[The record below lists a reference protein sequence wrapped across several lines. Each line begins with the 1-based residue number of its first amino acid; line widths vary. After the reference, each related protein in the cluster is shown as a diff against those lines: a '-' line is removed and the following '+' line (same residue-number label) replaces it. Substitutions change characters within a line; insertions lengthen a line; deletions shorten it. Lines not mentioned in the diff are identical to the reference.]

1 VNLFRTMKFRF
12 EGKTYHGKTATEII
26 RAIQR
31 DKHEPLRRSEV
42 RDFISWAVSELEDL
56 VPQRDLDF
64 SERLSDETLA
74 LNYIYLCDEYG
85 LGKVLNR

>member
-1 VNLFRTMKFRF
+1 MRFRF
-12 EGKTYHGKTATEII
+12 EGKTYAGKTATDIV

-31 DKHEPLRRSEV
+31 DKHEPLKRSEL
-42 RDFISWAVSELEDL
+42 REFISWAVSELDDL
-56 VPQRDLDF
+56 VPQRDLEF
-64 SERLSDETLA
+64 SERLSDEALA